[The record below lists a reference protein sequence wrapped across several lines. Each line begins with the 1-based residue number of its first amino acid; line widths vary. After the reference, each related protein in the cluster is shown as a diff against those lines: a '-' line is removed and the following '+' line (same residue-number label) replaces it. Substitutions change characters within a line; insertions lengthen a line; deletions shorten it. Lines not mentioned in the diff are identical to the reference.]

1 MELVLQSLSLGKKTE
16 GASTR
21 VLTRVRSGDQK
32 QDKTVLLTDE
42 FVVNRKFRNN
52 LHKVKIP
59 QIANK
64 LEEEAEEKKAHVRN
78 PYPRPPPRASPQLTL
93 SSPLSFPPLCSV
105 RLGAQESVKRD
116 RMHTIDACVVRIM
129 KTRKTLKHQELI
141 SEVLNQL
148 RWQAEASDIKKRI
161 ESLIER
167 EYLERSDTGKGY
179 NYLA

>member
-1 MELVLQSLSLGKKTE
+1 VRRANDLIFLRFARAARRRPRSLLSRGAPTAPSFRLFLLASLAPPLSLASLTPPPAQRTGIEQAEMELVLQSLSLGKKTE

-78 PYPRPPPRASPQLTL
+78 PYPRPPPRASP
-93 SSPLSFPPLCSV
+93 
-105 RLGAQESVKRD
+105 
-116 RMHTIDACVVRIM
+116 H
-129 KTRKTLKHQELI
+129 
-141 SEVLNQL
+141 
-148 RWQAEASDIKKRI
+148 
-161 ESLIER
+161 
-167 EYLERSDTGKGY
+167 
-179 NYLA
+179 